1 MRKLALAILVA
12 VASAG
17 VIKAQQVTGETFET
31 VKKDVLQ
38 LEDEQRQCLLSG
50 SSCADWI
57 NKHYAEGAL
66 IVSDAAGTLRQG
78 NKAQLLED
86 LKSGQV
92 KVLANN
98 QSAYLV
104 HVYGSGG
111 DGTAAVVG
119 YNLDETIEI
128 AGNRYNAKLFGCDIW
143 HKQNGQWWNTM
154 HSAQHRY

>member
-1 MRKLALAILVA
+1 MKELSLGVLLLVS
-12 VASAG
+12 SAAFLN
-17 VIKAQQVTGETFET
+17 AQQVTGEVFET
-31 VKKDVLQ
+31 AKKEVLQ
-38 LEDEQRQCLLSG
+38 LEDQQRQCVLSG

-66 IVSDAAGTLRQG
+66 IVTDAAGSPRQSD
-78 NKAQLLED
+78 KAQLMED

-92 KVLANN
+92 KVLANS

-104 HVYGSGG
+104 HVYGSGR

-119 YNLDETIEI
+119 YNLDETVEI
-128 AGNRYNAKLFGCDIW
+128 SGNRYNAKLFGCDIW